1 MKHGLTLFSR
11 SCISCLL
18 LASLSTVN
26 LSAQSD
32 AKVIDRIMEIG
43 ENDNRT
49 MEHLDVL
56 SNKIGGR
63 LIGSD
68 AYNNAV
74 EWCAHKFE
82 EWGLEVWVQEAGEVP
97 VGFNRGPWFGKMLGG
112 DGMSLHFAT
121 PRRRKQR
128 LPYRLV

>member
-1 MKHGLTLFSR
+1 MKHGLNLFSR

-63 LIGSD
+63 LIGFWD
-68 AYNNAV
+68 V
-74 EWCAHKFE
+74 
-82 EWGLEVWVQEAGEVP
+82 L
-97 VGFNRGPWFGKMLGG
+97 LG
-112 DGMSLHFAT
+112 DMRVKETSL
-121 PRRRKQR
+121 K
-128 LPYRLV
+128 